1 MQEFIFRPVTLY
13 DEKIVMDYRNE
24 FLQTDFVI
32 KGTKNLENFEN
43 YQDFYRNLELKKEN
57 EPNINQYLLIRK
69 TDSKLVGMAIIRK
82 ELTETNIL
90 TGGNIGL
97 GIRPSERRKGYGD
110 IILKFSL
117 EECKKIGM
125 KKVLITCRDE
135 NIASAKNIEK
145 NGGKFERT
153 AVSKVTGALCRRY
166 WINL

>member
-32 KGTKNLENFEN
+32 KGTKNLENFKN

-97 GIRPSERRKGYGD
+97 GIRPSERRKGY
-110 IILKFSL
+110 
-117 EECKKIGM
+117 
-125 KKVLITCRDE
+125 
-135 NIASAKNIEK
+135 
-145 NGGKFERT
+145 
-153 AVSKVTGALCRRY
+153 
-166 WINL
+166 

>member
-24 FLQTDFVI
+24 FFQTDFVI
-32 KGTKNLENFEN
+32 KGTKNLENFKN

>member
-32 KGTKNLENFEN
+32 KGTKNLEKFKN

-125 KKVLITCRDE
+125 KKILITCRDE

>member
-32 KGTKNLENFEN
+32 KGTKNLENFKN

-145 NGGKFERT
+145 NGGKFERA

>member
-32 KGTKNLENFEN
+32 KGTKNLENFKN

-153 AVSKVTGALCRRY
+153 AVSKVTGVLCRRY